1 MKKMLAVL
9 RAPIAD
15 GCSESSG
22 IGGRM
27 RSILDRVAPATRLAL
42 VCMTAPVVAF
52 AGVQYH
58 DVPVLDVE
66 PIMATVEVVE
76 PQERCW
82 VEDVRRPVR
91 RASPSATAPLVGAL
105 IGGAVGNAVGH
116 NKRNKQIGAVVGAV
130 LGGSIGHDISR
141 REQARAGSVRKV
153 RVVTQEVC
161 KTQDPRRTEQ
171 RVTGYLVTYRYGGE
185 TYRTRM
191 DRRPGDTIRVRVRVT
206 PA

>member
-1 MKKMLAVL
+1 MKKA
-9 RAPIAD
+9 
-15 GCSESSG
+15 
-22 IGGRM
+22 
-27 RSILDRVAPATRLAL
+27 LAL
-42 VCMTAPVVAF
+42 GFAMLPVTAI

-58 DVPVLDVE
+58 EVPVLDVE

-76 PQERCW
+76 PRARCW
-82 VEDVRRPVR
+82 VEDVRQPVR
-91 RASPSATAPLVGAL
+91 SASPSATAPLVGAL

-161 KTQDPRRTEQ
+161 KTQDLRRTEQ
-171 RVTGYLVTYRYGGE
+171 RVSGYLVTYRYGGE

>member
-1 MKKMLAVL
+1 MKKMLALV
-9 RAPIAD
+9 
-15 GCSESSG
+15 C
-22 IGGRM
+22 
-27 RSILDRVAPATRLAL
+27 VTAPAA
-42 VCMTAPVVAF
+42 AI
-52 AGVQYH
+52 AGTQYH

-82 VEDVRRPVR
+82 PEDVRQPPRH
-91 RASPSATAPLVGAL
+91 ASRSATAPLLGAL

-116 NKRNKQIGAVVGAV
+116 NKRNKQVGAVVGAV

-141 REQARAGSVRKV
+141 REHARSVGVRKV

-161 KTQDPRRTEQ
+161 KPHDRRRTEQ

>member
-1 MKKMLAVL
+1 MKKMLA
-9 RAPIAD
+9 
-15 GCSESSG
+15 
-22 IGGRM
+22 
-27 RSILDRVAPATRLAL
+27 L
-42 VCMTAPVVAF
+42 VCVTTPAAAF

-66 PIMATVEVVE
+66 PITATVEVVE

-82 VEDVRRPVR
+82 VEDVRQPLRS
-91 RASPSATAPLVGAL
+91 AAPSATAPLVGAL
-105 IGGAVGNAVGH
+105 IGGAFGNAVGH

-161 KTQDPRRTEQ
+161 KTHDLRRTEQ
-171 RVTGYLVTYRYGGE
+171 RVTGYLVTYRYAGE
-185 TYRTRM
+185 TYRAHT
-191 DRRPGDTIRVRVRVT
+191 DRRPGETIRVRVRVM

>member
-1 MKKMLAVL
+1 MKKMLALICVT
-9 RAPIAD
+9 
-15 GCSESSG
+15 
-22 IGGRM
+22 
-27 RSILDRVAPATRLAL
+27 APAA
-42 VCMTAPVVAF
+42 AI
-52 AGVQYH
+52 AGTQFH

-82 VEDVRRPVR
+82 FEDVRQPPRH
-91 RASPSATAPLVGAL
+91 ASQGATAPLLGAV

-116 NKRNKQIGAVVGAV
+116 NKRNKQVGAVVGAV
-130 LGGSIGHDISR
+130 LGGSIGYDISR
-141 REQARAGSVRKV
+141 RDHARTGSVRKV
-153 RVVTQEVC
+153 RVVTQQVC
-161 KTQDPRRTEQ
+161 RTHDRRRTEQ

-191 DRRPGDTIRVRVRVT
+191 DHRPGETIRVRVRVT